1 MLWNQE
7 WANNLVKTK
16 KPIFLVDAMLG
27 KLAKKLRLLGYD
39 TIYSSNKDDDELIQI
54 AKTEKRIL
62 ITKDVQLVK
71 KCIKKQ
77 VETIELTGLD
87 EIEQFIQIN
96 ERVNLGKLFIKGFNS
111 RCTMCNGVLEIIEKK
126 YVQNSIPI
134 GVLENTEKFWKCKNC
149 KKIYWEGTHITNLQK
164 FMAKLND
171 KL

>member
-27 KLAKKLRLLGYD
+27 KLAKKLRFLGYD
-39 TIYSSNKDDDELIQI
+39 TIYYSSKDDDELIQI

-77 VETIELTGLD
+77 VETIELVGLD

-96 ERVNLGKLFIKGFNS
+96 EEIVKSISIDDFVRVLPAGKSHVVESGMGEQS
-111 RCTMCNGVLEIIEKK
+111 
-126 YVQNSIPI
+126 S
-134 GVLENTEKFWKCKNC
+134 EN
-149 KKIYWEGTHITNLQK
+149 
-164 FMAKLND
+164 
-171 KL
+171 